1 MVMEFKKKPRNSRTC
16 DGSKIELNIKA
27 QTIKKFSGGLNIILT
42 FELGDTL

>member
-16 DGSKIELNIKA
+16 ELNIKA